1 MTQAQ
6 KIVEYINRF
15 GSITTMEAFMD
26 LGIARLASRIYD
38 LKCEGYHIESDTV
51 TKKNR
56 YGEEVRYSRYWIK
69 EN

>member
-6 KIVEYINRF
+6 KIVDYMQRF

-38 LKCEGYHIESDTV
+38 LKCEGYQIESDMV
-51 TKKNR
+51 SKKNR
-56 YGEEVRYSRYWIK
+56 YGENVKYARYWIK